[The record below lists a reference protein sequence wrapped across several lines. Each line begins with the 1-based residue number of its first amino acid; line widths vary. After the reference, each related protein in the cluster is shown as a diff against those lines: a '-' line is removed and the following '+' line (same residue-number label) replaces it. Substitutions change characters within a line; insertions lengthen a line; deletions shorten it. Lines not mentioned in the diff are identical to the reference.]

1 MPAPIQ
7 RMAERF
13 MKDPQII
20 RVKAK
25 EMTVSIIDQY
35 YIEIQEKNKFDVLT
49 RLLDIQSP
57 ELSIIFGRTK
67 RRVDE
72 LSEALNL
79 RGYNAEGIHGDLTQA
94 KECRF

>member
-1 MPAPIQ
+1 MPGPIQ

-25 EMTVSIIDQY
+25 EMTVSFIDQY
-35 YIEIQEKNKFDVLT
+35 YVEVQERSKFDVLT

-57 ELSIIFGRTK
+57 ELRDYFWTYKKKSR
-67 RRVDE
+67 
-72 LSEALNL
+72 
-79 RGYNAEGIHGDLTQA
+79 
-94 KECRF
+94 